1 MIEQTVG
8 NSGHGNSLSTSI
20 RWMFYMENFWAFP
33 CQTFGSACVSDG
45 SRWELPRGGAISPC
59 WNVHH
64 FEKRSTNYKWP
75 FSIAVL
81 NPRVVWTSKNSIWLF
96 WMSLKHW
103 KVLVVFN
110 DVFFGEQIGSCS
122 AGFGKK
128 ILRIRWTWNTHSYGN
143 RSILASSSW
152 SGKLAR

>member
-64 FEKRSTNYKWP
+64 FEKRSINYKWP
-75 FSIAVL
+75 FSIISCVKSQGGMNQQKFDMVVL
-81 NPRVVWTSKNSIWLF
+81 DVPKTLEGFGGFQWWFFWRTNWKLQHRIWQEDPEDQVD
-96 WMSLKHW
+96 LKHSFLW
-103 KVLVVFN
+103 KSKY
-110 DVFFGEQIGSCS
+110 SC
-122 AGFGKK
+122 FKQ
-128 ILRIRWTWNTHSYGN
+128 LEW
-143 RSILASSSW
+143 
-152 SGKLAR
+152 